1 MQMFNSKNRRMTIG
15 RLIVICLFALF
26 SAQLQ
31 ATDKISYTGFLPHYP
46 DLKPDPAFKGAYKW
60 KNPERDLKKYNKIMV
75 APLEIWLS
83 PDSEYKG
90 LSADQIGLVNRMF
103 QSKLT
108 EVLEPD
114 YPIVSQPG
122 NDVLVLRVAMTN
134 VNIKKRDRGVR
145 QWLPPMLIY
154 RGADALLNESLKGL
168 ELNDAQLEGAMR
180 DSKTSD
186 LIGARV
192 VTGVGL
198 EGKEMHFEGIMDF
211 FEFRAKQFKAAMDA
225 AHK

>member
-1 MQMFNSKNRRMTIG
+1 MTG
-15 RLIVICLFALF
+15 LTKRSLMMAQLFVLCLFYMF
-26 SAQLQ
+26 SYQVQ
-31 ATDKISYTGFLPHYP
+31 AADKISYTGFLPHYP
-46 DLKPDPAFKGAYKW
+46 DLKADPEFKGAFKW
-60 KNPERDLKKYNKIMV
+60 RNPEADLKKYNKIMA
-75 APLEIWLS
+75 APMEIWLS

-90 LSADQIGLVNRMF
+90 LSADQIDLVNRMF

-108 EVLEPD
+108 EVMEPE

-122 NDVLVLRVAMTN
+122 NDVMVLRVALTN

-154 RGADALLNESLKGL
+154 RGADALLNESLKSL
-168 ELNDAQLEGAMR
+168 ELNDAQLEGALR
-180 DSKTSD
+180 DSKTSE

-192 VTGVGL
+192 VIGVGL

-211 FEFRAKQFKAAMDA
+211 FEFRAKQFKAEMDA
-225 AHK
+225 VRK